1 MTVPLRGPRYV
12 EQQAQ
17 AQFFEQLVARI
28 QALPGVQAASVSR
41 GVPMNGWAGW
51 GFITADNPN
60 PAAGEVPDANYIV
73 VGPDYFR
80 ALGIPLR
87 AGRTFSEID
96 TPAGQQVCIVSE
108 SLAEKYWPGENP
120 VGKRLKMGSEASDAK
135 APWLFVVGVAGNVRS
150 QGQFA
155 PFVPEIYVPYTQYPW
170 VLSPRQVVVRTAES
184 PAAIVKAIREEM
196 SAIDKDVPVSEVS
209 TMKEIVAGPIRQEQ
223 TLMQLLAAFAA
234 LALALAGMGIYS
246 VISYAVTQR
255 THEIGIRAALGAS
268 EQRITRMVVREG
280 LVLAAIGVMLGLS
293 GVLVITRML
302 SRLPVEVRV
311 PLLFDVRPFDPAT
324 LASVSGIPFLVALGP
339 ATSQRKER
347 RALE

>member
-1 MTVPLRGPRYV
+1 
-12 EQQAQ
+12 
-17 AQFFEQLVARI
+17 
-28 QALPGVQAASVSR
+28 
-41 GVPMNGWAGW
+41 
-51 GFITADNPN
+51 
-60 PAAGEVPDANYIV
+60 
-73 VGPDYFR
+73 
-80 ALGIPLR
+80 
-87 AGRTFSEID
+87 
-96 TPAGQQVCIVSE
+96 
-108 SLAEKYWPGENP
+108 
-120 VGKRLKMGSEASDAK
+120 
-135 APWLFVVGVAGNVRS
+135 VAGNVRS

-280 LVLAAIGVMLGLS
+280 LVLAAIGVMLGLA

-324 LASVSGIPFLVALGP
+324 LASVSGILVLVALGACYLP
-339 ATSQRKER
+339 AK
-347 RALE
+347 RASRIDPMAALRHE